1 MKKLLYV
8 YQKYFLCALFFI
20 IAALPTDFSYLR
32 SRDGEEN
39 CIVRVA
45 SETRLMSHDS
55 SEHPIIALF
64 CIFKLSALA
73 SIYFKANIKLILW
86 TLFKIT
92 VRNRVKADKIT
103 IKPQPQTN
111 QGERSTPRPTYEESV
126 ISLHY
131 FVTGI
136 CLFFQIAVHTRM
148 LCANKK
154 IRVCTF
160 TM

>member
-1 MKKLLYV
+1 M
-8 YQKYFLCALFFI
+8 I
-20 IAALPTDFSYLR
+20 RLR
-32 SRDGEEN
+32 S
-39 CIVRVA
+39 
-45 SETRLMSHDS
+45 SHTN
-55 SEHPIIALF
+55 HPIIALL
-64 CIFKLSALA
+64 CIFMLSALA
-73 SIYFKANIKLILW
+73 SMYCKAKIKSILW

-160 TM
+160 TMWGICCSLLKSYSKRSKQILNATTDVLLVVNKWRFVVR